1 MAEGKIVYHG
11 PCSQALQF
19 FKDCGFWC
27 PERKGVADFLQEITS
42 KKDQRQYWYRTDI
55 PYSYVSVDE
64 FSQIF
69 KTSYWGRML
78 VDELS
83 QPYDKSQSHESSLS
97 YSKYSL
103 GKWDLFEACMKREI
117 LLMKRNSFI
126 YIFKTVQLTI
136 TATITMTVFLRRQL
150 DVDLLGS
157 NYLLG
162 SLYYTLVRLMTN
174 GVAELIM
181 TITRLPVVY
190 KQKALYLYPAW
201 AYCLPA
207 AILKIPFSV
216 LDSLV
221 WTSITYYV
229 IGYSPEITRFLRQF
243 LLLIALHMSSTSMC
257 RSLAAV
263 FKTDVAAT
271 TVGSLVLVLMFL
283 FGGFILPRPSLPKWL
298 RWGFWLSPMSYGE
311 IGITLNEFLAPR
323 WQKIQEGNITVGR
336 EVLKSR
342 GLDFDSNF
350 FWISIAALLGFAVV
364 FDILFVVALT
374 YLKEMVEKE
383 ESDTEAFKVFFGK
396 ECPGRVRCYGR
407 NITKTSLKRKTEI
420 NALKQAHSEEVSTLR
435 DEFQDNI
442 DRLQNAFKTVIQ
454 QCNPQINIESI
465 EDLLG
470 LSHGD
475 ANSSPKDI
483 RPQMHSSTS
492 THAPCHG
499 KQCINE
505 DVEKDDIND
514 EIQEDDINDKIQ
526 EDDLND
532 KIQEDDVDDEFQ
544 EDDIDLDDEFQE
556 EDIDGEFQEDDVDEE
571 FMEDDIS
578 NEFQEDDLDALLLE
592 DKLE

>member
-1 MAEGKIVYHG
+1 MIVGPIKALFMDEISTGLDSSTTFQIVTCLQQLVHISDATAVLSLLQPAPETFELFDDLILMAEGKIVYHG

-19 FKDCGFWC
+19 FKDCSFWC
-27 PERKGVADFLQEITS
+27 PERKGVADFLQEVTS

-117 LLMKRNSFI
+117 LLMKRNSSI
-126 YIFKTVQLTI
+126 YIFKTLTI
-136 TATITMTVFLRRQL
+136 TAIITMTVFLRTQL
-150 DVDLLGS
+150 NVDLLGS

-174 GVAELIM
+174 GVSELIM

-190 KQKALYLYPAW
+190 KQKAFYLYPAW

-257 RSLAAV
+257 HSLAAV

-271 TVGSLVLVLMFL
+271 TIGSLVLVLMFL

-336 EVLKSR
+336 EVLR
-342 GLDFDSNF
+342 
-350 FWISIAALLGFAVV
+350 VV
-364 FDILFVVALT
+364 V
-374 YLKEMVEKE
+374 
-383 ESDTEAFKVFFGK
+383 
-396 ECPGRVRCYGR
+396 
-407 NITKTSLKRKTEI
+407 
-420 NALKQAHSEEVSTLR
+420 
-435 DEFQDNI
+435 
-442 DRLQNAFKTVIQ
+442 
-454 QCNPQINIESI
+454 
-465 EDLLG
+465 
-470 LSHGD
+470 
-475 ANSSPKDI
+475 
-483 RPQMHSSTS
+483 
-492 THAPCHG
+492 
-499 KQCINE
+499 
-505 DVEKDDIND
+505 
-514 EIQEDDINDKIQ
+514 
-526 EDDLND
+526 
-532 KIQEDDVDDEFQ
+532 
-544 EDDIDLDDEFQE
+544 
-556 EDIDGEFQEDDVDEE
+556 
-571 FMEDDIS
+571 
-578 NEFQEDDLDALLLE
+578 
-592 DKLE
+592 

>member
-1 MAEGKIVYHG
+1 MIVGPIKALFMDEISTGLDSSTTFQIVTCLQQLVHVNDATAVLSLLQPAPETFELFDDLILMAEGKIVYHG

-27 PERKGVADFLQEITS
+27 PERKGVADFLQEVTS

-136 TATITMTVFLRRQL
+136 TAIITMTVFLRTQL

-190 KQKALYLYPAW
+190 KQKAFYLYPAW

-243 LLLIALHMSSTSMC
+243 LLLITLHMSSTSMC

-323 WQKIQEGNITVGR
+323 WKKIQEGNITVGR

-350 FWISIAALLGFAVV
+350 FWISIAALLGFTVV

-374 YLKEMVEKE
+374 YLKG
-383 ESDTEAFKVFFGK
+383 ESY
-396 ECPGRVRCYGR
+396 P
-407 NITKTSLKRKTEI
+407 
-420 NALKQAHSEEVSTLR
+420 
-435 DEFQDNI
+435 
-442 DRLQNAFKTVIQ
+442 
-454 QCNPQINIESI
+454 
-465 EDLLG
+465 
-470 LSHGD
+470 
-475 ANSSPKDI
+475 
-483 RPQMHSSTS
+483 
-492 THAPCHG
+492 
-499 KQCINE
+499 
-505 DVEKDDIND
+505 
-514 EIQEDDINDKIQ
+514 
-526 EDDLND
+526 
-532 KIQEDDVDDEFQ
+532 
-544 EDDIDLDDEFQE
+544 
-556 EDIDGEFQEDDVDEE
+556 
-571 FMEDDIS
+571 
-578 NEFQEDDLDALLLE
+578 
-592 DKLE
+592 

>member
-1 MAEGKIVYHG
+1 MIVGPIKALFMDEISTGLDSSTTFQIVTCLQQLVHVNDATAVLSLLQPAPETFELFDDLILMAEGKIVYHG

-27 PERKGVADFLQEITS
+27 PERKGVADFLQEVTS

-136 TATITMTVFLRRQL
+136 TAIITMTVFLRTQL

-190 KQKALYLYPAW
+190 KQKAFYLYPAW

-243 LLLIALHMSSTSMC
+243 LLLITLHMSSTSMC

-323 WQKIQEGNITVGR
+323 WKKIQEGNITVGR

-350 FWISIAALLGFAVV
+350 FWISIAALLGFTVV

-407 NITKTSLKRKTEI
+407 NITKTSLKRKAEI
-420 NALKQAHSEEVSTLR
+420 NALKQVHSEEVSTLR
-435 DEFQDNI
+435 DEFQDKI

-499 KQCINE
+499 KLKAIVSPE
-505 DVEKDDIND
+505 
-514 EIQEDDINDKIQ
+514 
-526 EDDLND
+526 
-532 KIQEDDVDDEFQ
+532 
-544 EDDIDLDDEFQE
+544 
-556 EDIDGEFQEDDVDEE
+556 
-571 FMEDDIS
+571 
-578 NEFQEDDLDALLLE
+578 
-592 DKLE
+592 

>member
-1 MAEGKIVYHG
+1 
-11 PCSQALQF
+11 
-19 FKDCGFWC
+19 
-27 PERKGVADFLQEITS
+27 
-42 KKDQRQYWYRTDI
+42 
-55 PYSYVSVDE
+55 
-64 FSQIF
+64 
-69 KTSYWGRML
+69 ML

-136 TATITMTVFLRRQL
+136 TAIITMTVFLRTQL

-162 SLYYTLVRLMTN
+162 SLYYTLVRLMAN
-174 GVAELIM
+174 GVSELIM

-190 KQKALYLYPAW
+190 KQKAFYLYPAW

-271 TVGSLVLVLMFL
+271 IVGYLVLVLMFL
-283 FGGFILPRPSLPKWL
+283 FGGFILPRRKPLYIWL
-298 RWGFWLSPMSYGE
+298 RWGFWISPMSYGE

-364 FDILFVVALT
+364 FDILFVVELT
-374 YLKEMVEKE
+374 YLKG
-383 ESDTEAFKVFFGK
+383 ESY
-396 ECPGRVRCYGR
+396 P
-407 NITKTSLKRKTEI
+407 
-420 NALKQAHSEEVSTLR
+420 
-435 DEFQDNI
+435 
-442 DRLQNAFKTVIQ
+442 
-454 QCNPQINIESI
+454 
-465 EDLLG
+465 
-470 LSHGD
+470 
-475 ANSSPKDI
+475 
-483 RPQMHSSTS
+483 
-492 THAPCHG
+492 
-499 KQCINE
+499 
-505 DVEKDDIND
+505 
-514 EIQEDDINDKIQ
+514 
-526 EDDLND
+526 
-532 KIQEDDVDDEFQ
+532 
-544 EDDIDLDDEFQE
+544 
-556 EDIDGEFQEDDVDEE
+556 
-571 FMEDDIS
+571 
-578 NEFQEDDLDALLLE
+578 
-592 DKLE
+592 

>member
-1 MAEGKIVYHG
+1 MIVGPIKALFMDEIPTGLDSSTTFQIVTCLQQLVHINDATAVLSLLQPAPETFELFDDLILMAEGKIIYHG

-27 PERKGVADFLQEITS
+27 PERKGVVDFLQEVTS
-42 KKDQRQYWYRTDI
+42 KKDQRQYC
-55 PYSYVSVDE
+55 
-64 FSQIF
+64 
-69 KTSYWGRML
+69 
-78 VDELS
+78 
-83 QPYDKSQSHESSLS
+83 
-97 YSKYSL
+97 KYSL

-136 TATITMTVFLRRQL
+136 TAIITMTVFLRTQL

-190 KQKALYLYPAW
+190 KQKAFYLYPAW

-342 GLDFDSNF
+342 GLDFDINF
-350 FWISIAALLGFAVV
+350 FWISIAALLGFAIV

-407 NITKTSLKRKTEI
+407 NITKTSLKIKAEI

-435 DEFQDNI
+435 DEFQDKI
-442 DRLQNAFKTVIQ
+442 DRLQNDFKTVIQ

-465 EDLLG
+465 EDFVR
-470 LSHGD
+470 
-475 ANSSPKDI
+475 I
-483 RPQMHSSTS
+483 
-492 THAPCHG
+492 
-499 KQCINE
+499 
-505 DVEKDDIND
+505 
-514 EIQEDDINDKIQ
+514 
-526 EDDLND
+526 
-532 KIQEDDVDDEFQ
+532 
-544 EDDIDLDDEFQE
+544 
-556 EDIDGEFQEDDVDEE
+556 
-571 FMEDDIS
+571 IS
-578 NEFQEDDLDALLLE
+578 WRC
-592 DKLE
+592 